1 MKAPALTAA
10 LVSSAFAASWARSHA
25 ESSRWMRPTSRTLQ
39 LSPAPCGPCSLPM
52 LRALPR
58 ANFHGGFAKSGEEM
72 RRRSGR
78 DWPEQQLN
86 QRDQD
91 SRQTLPLHLLQ
102 EFGQGASQNLQRA
115 SPCIPVHRI
124 SEESGQPAQR
134 QAGPVPS
141 KLSSCGCII
150 SEPAELGL
158 LGSTGSLLFGCLVAM
173 TLFAV
178 PAWRWIVNQ
187 GPAWHRRPPAL
198 ARAFGTRHIMATRFL
213 HVCTSQKQR
222 HDKGCRPLFSTSIMS
237 IFAAGQIRTRN
248 KLTHPRQAQTLTSML

>member
-1 MKAPALTAA
+1 MSGYYQSTIGESPCLNRCPRLVGICCLLGKVACRVFPMDAPNFENTAA
-10 LVSSAFAASWARSHA
+10 LASSLWTTGLALCQRCGRCLVLAFI
-25 ESSRWMRPTSRTLQ
+25 
-39 LSPAPCGPCSLPM
+39 
-52 LRALPR
+52 
-58 ANFHGGFAKSGEEM
+58 GGFAKSGQEM

-115 SPCIPVHRI
+115 SLRIPVHRI

-141 KLSSCGCII
+141 KLSSCGCKA
-150 SEPAELGL
+150 EPAELGL

-178 PAWRWIVNQ
+178 PAWR
-187 GPAWHRRPPAL
+187 
-198 ARAFGTRHIMATRFL
+198 
-213 HVCTSQKQR
+213 
-222 HDKGCRPLFSTSIMS
+222 
-237 IFAAGQIRTRN
+237 
-248 KLTHPRQAQTLTSML
+248 